1 MAHPEVTAAEVTS
14 LAEKALSSRNASLIT
29 LEKTVTALC
38 DAYLLLDGREE
49 DQRAVLR
56 FLSGRGVDRA
66 LLRRLAAEYAAAA
79 ADAADVGQQGL
90 LSKLEE
96 ELREALLP
104 PYIWLFKRIGQLEGG
119 VKFLVDLRA
128 QLIPMTRQQG
138 SPEETAALKQMNA
151 QLRQLLGH
159 WFSVGFL
166 KLEQVTWSS
175 PCAMLQKV
183 SDYEAVHPM
192 RNWTDLKSR
201 VGPYRRCFVY
211 THRSM
216 PGEPIVVLHVAL
228 TKGIPEK
235 IASVVKHHRMVKRF
249 SVDVVGGGG
258 DRSAGPSES
267 GGAEDT
273 STCDSAIFYSITSTQ
288 TGLQGIEL
296 GTYLIKQAV
305 KRLKE
310 ELPGVAHFCTLSP
323 IPGFRQWLLAAIKM
337 SEAEAG
343 ADGDLFLPSEV
354 DAFRDHFAAADRAQ
368 ALGAVADSLRTS
380 GWTADAEL
388 AGLLERP
395 LMRLCARYLYLE
407 KHRGSAANSVANFH
421 LRNGAVLWRLNWRAD
436 MSARGMGNSCGIMV
450 NYKYFIDDLEANSS
464 AYLETKVVK
473 AGEQVLHLAS
483 QCRIG
488 T

>member
-49 DQRAVLR
+49 EQRAVLR

-79 ADAADVGQQGL
+79 EGQQGQ
-90 LSKLEE
+90 LSRLEE

-128 QLIPMTRQQG
+128 QLIPMTRQQQG
-138 SPEETAALKQMNA
+138 SAAEEAAALKQMNA

-166 KLEQVTWSS
+166 RLEQVTWGS

-192 RNWTDLKSR
+192 RNWTDLKAR

-228 TKGIPEK
+228 TRGIPEK
-235 IASVVKHHRMVKRF
+235 IASVVKHHRLVKRF
-249 SVDVVGGGG
+249 SVDAVGGGG
-258 DRSAGPSES
+258 GHGAAGSSES

-310 ELPGVAHFCTLSP
+310 ELPGVVHFCTLSP

-337 SEAEAG
+337 GE
-343 ADGDLFLPSEV
+343 GDLFLPSEL

-368 ALGAVADSLRTS
+368 ALGAVADSLRTG

-407 KHRGSAANSVANFH
+407 KHRGNAANSVANFH

-436 MSARGMGNSCGIMV
+436 LSARGMGNSCGIMV
-450 NYKYFIDDLEANSS
+450 NYKYFVDDLEANSS
-464 AYLETKVVK
+464 AYLETKEVK

-483 QCRIG
+483 QCRLG
-488 T
+488 M

>member
-1 MAHPEVTAAEVTS
+1 MIEEDDPPSGPAASPDVTAAEVIS
-14 LAEKALSSRNASLIT
+14 LAERALSSRNASLIT
-29 LEKTVTALC
+29 AEKAVTALC
-38 DAYLLLDGREE
+38 DAFLLLDGHDDE
-49 DQRAVLR
+49 QRAVLR
-56 FLSGRGVDRA
+56 FLSGRGVDTA
-66 LLRRLAAEYAAAA
+66 LLKRLAAEYATAG
-79 ADAADVGQQGL
+79 DDGL
-90 LSKLEE
+90 PRLEE
-96 ELREALLP
+96 ELREALTP

-128 QLIPMTRQQG
+128 LLIPLTRSG
-138 SPEETAALKQMNA
+138 GGEAAALKQMNA

-228 TKGIPEK
+228 TRGIPDK

-249 SVDVVGGGG
+249 SVDALGGGG
-258 DRSAGPSES
+258 GTHAGSSSGS
-267 GGAEDT
+267 GGAEDA

-305 KRLKE
+305 KRLKD
-310 ELPGVAHFCTLSP
+310 ELPSVNHFCTLSP

-337 SEAEAG
+337 EQEN
-343 ADGDLFLPSEV
+343 LFLPSEL
-354 DAFRDHFAAADRAQ
+354 DAFRDSFAAPSTAATEAEEGAQ
-368 ALGAVADSLRTS
+368 TLGAVADSIRTS

-388 AGLLERP
+388 VELFEKP
-395 LMRLCARYLYLE
+395 LMRLCARYAYMR
-407 KHRGSAANSVANFH
+407 HFWI
-421 LRNGAVLWRLNWRAD
+421 NG
-436 MSARGMGNSCGIMV
+436 
-450 NYKYFIDDLEANSS
+450 KP
-464 AYLETKVVK
+464 K
-473 AGEQVLHLAS
+473 
-483 QCRIG
+483 
-488 T
+488 

>member
-49 DQRAVLR
+49 EQRAVLR

-79 ADAADVGQQGL
+79 ADAGQQGQ
-90 LSKLEE
+90 LSRLEE

-128 QLIPMTRQQG
+128 QLIPMTRQQQG
-138 SPEETAALKQMNA
+138 SAAEEAAALKQMNA

-166 KLEQVTWSS
+166 RLEQVTWSS

-192 RNWTDLKSR
+192 RNWTDLKAR

-228 TKGIPEK
+228 TRGIPEK
-235 IASVVKHHRMVKRF
+235 IASVVKHHRLVKRF
-249 SVDVVGGGG
+249 SVDAVGGAGG
-258 DRSAGPSES
+258 HGAAGSSES

-310 ELPGVAHFCTLSP
+310 ELPGVVHFCTLSP

-337 SEAEAG
+337 GE
-343 ADGDLFLPSEV
+343 GDLFLPSEL
-354 DAFRDHFAAADRAQ
+354 DAFRDHFAAADRAH

-407 KHRGSAANSVANFH
+407 KHRGNAANSVANFH

-436 MSARGMGNSCGIMV
+436 LSARGMGNSCGIMV
-450 NYKYFIDDLEANSS
+450 NYKYFVDDLEANSS
-464 AYLETKVVK
+464 AYLETKEVK

-483 QCRIG
+483 QCRLG

>member
-1 MAHPEVTAAEVTS
+1 MIEEDDPSSVGHPEVNAAGVIS

-38 DAYLLLDGREE
+38 DAYLLLDGHEDEQRE
-49 DQRAVLR
+49 VLR

-66 LLRRLAAEYAAAA
+66 LLKRLAAEYAAAEE
-79 ADAADVGQQGL
+79 QGL
-90 LSKLEE
+90 SRLEE

-128 QLIPMTRQQG
+128 QLIPLTRQAA
-138 SPEETAALKQMNA
+138 PDLRADDTAALKQMNA

-228 TKGIPEK
+228 TKGIPDR

-249 SVDVVGGGG
+249 SVDALGGSGG
-258 DRSAGPSES
+258 RSGSSSES
-267 GGAEDT
+267 GGGAEDT

-305 KRLKE
+305 KRLKD
-310 ELPGVAHFCTLSP
+310 ELPSVVHFCTLSP
-323 IPGFRQWLLAAIKM
+323 IPGFRQWLLAAAKM
-337 SEAEAG
+337 DE
-343 ADGDLFLPSEV
+343 GDLFLPSEM
-354 DAFRDHFAAADRAQ
+354 DAFRDFFVAGDRAQ
-368 ALGAVADSLRTS
+368 TLGAVADSIRTN
-380 GWTADAEL
+380 GWTADSEL
-388 AGLLERP
+388 TELLEKP

-407 KHRGSAANSVANFH
+407 KHRGNAANSVANFH
-421 LRNGAVLWRLNWRAD
+421 LRNGAVLWRVNWRAD
-436 MSARGMGNSCGIMV
+436 LSARGMGNSCGLMV
-450 NYKYFIDDLEANSS
+450 NYKYFVDDLEANSS
-464 AYLETKVVK
+464 SYLETKEVK